1 MNKLIYANISRLLKS
16 KVFILSVIAAVIIS
30 CWIVISFYPQDEN
43 TPEYVSDMFFNF
55 YQLIGI
61 FSAVGISLTLGT
73 EYSDGAIR
81 NKLIIGHNRNNVYF
95 SYLIVNII
103 FTMII
108 LAVHMLVTCSL
119 GYFMLGMGD
128 ISIGKALAKIGCSW
142 LAAMV
147 YAAFFTMISANCP
160 NKAVNAVICMIMAL
174 LMIVA
179 ANYTNNQ
186 LLQPEMTYDGI
197 TITQDGIEYG
207 DYVKNPAYVSGAMR
221 NVLMLILDVL
231 PSGQL
236 IQLQSG
242 NHAHIAFFPI
252 YSAVL
257 FAALTFAGCIAFKKR
272 DIS

>member
-30 CWIVISFYPQDEN
+30 GWIVISFYPQNEN
-43 TPEYVSDMFFNF
+43 APVYVFDIFFNF
-55 YQLIGI
+55 YHLIGI

-119 GYFMLGMGD
+119 GYFLLGMGD
-128 ISIGKALAKIGCSW
+128 ISIGKALTKIGCSW

-160 NKAVNAVICMIMAL
+160 NKAVNAVICMLAAL
-174 LMIVA
+174 LIILA
-179 ANYTNNQ
+179 ANYAYNQ
-186 LLQPEMTYDGI
+186 LLEPEMTYDGI

-207 DYVKNPAYVSGAMR
+207 DYVKKSCICQRHVQNGA
-221 NVLMLILDVL
+221 
-231 PSGQL
+231 
-236 IQLQSG
+236 
-242 NHAHIAFFPI
+242 
-252 YSAVL
+252 
-257 FAALTFAGCIAFKKR
+257 
-272 DIS
+272 